1 MAAPPSTFAQPE
13 ALADLLDDPSPA
25 VRQALLGHFARHQA
39 TAIQFLTGL
48 THGPNRVLGRHAL
61 WYLREL
67 RFADPVAEFR
77 GFIRSLNYELET
89 GALLLARTVNAGLDA
104 GACCRFFD
112 QVAARAREL
121 VGEPMS
127 CAGKCHVI
135 SRVLFHEYGFRGNAE
150 HYTDPRNSL
159 LDEVIARRKGL
170 PLTLC
175 IVYLLVAQRLGLELY
190 PVGVPGH
197 CYVGCYAD
205 RAPFFIDA
213 FRQGAV
219 IGPLELLQSLRRQKA
234 GVELS
239 DLAPTPVREVL
250 CRCCRNL
257 ARHYAAAG
265 DAARARLF
273 ADFVAEFES
282 THARHAAP

>member
-1 MAAPPSTFAQPE
+1 VEATTSTFAQPG
-13 ALADLLDDPSPA
+13 ALADLLDDSSPA
-25 VRQALLGHFARHQA
+25 VRQALLDYFARHQA
-39 TAIQFLTGL
+39 PAARFLTGVA
-48 THGPNRVLGRHAL
+48 HGSNRVLGRHAL

-67 RFADPVAEFR
+67 RFADPVADFR
-77 GFIRSLNYELET
+77 RFIRSLNYELET
-89 GALLLARTVNAGLDA
+89 GALLLARTVNPALDA

-112 QVAARAREL
+112 QTAARCREL
-121 VGEPMS
+121 ISEPMS
-127 CAGKCHVI
+127 PAEKCHVI
-135 SRVLFHEYGFRGNAE
+135 SRVLFHEHGFRGNAE

-175 IVYLLVAQRLGLELY
+175 VVYLLVAQRLGLELY

-197 CYVGCYAD
+197 FYVGCYAD

-213 FRQGAV
+213 FRQGA
-219 IGPLELLQSLRRQKA
+219 ICGPLELLRALRRQKTPA
-234 GVELS
+234 DLT

-257 ARHYAAAG
+257 AHHYGTAG
-265 DAARARLF
+265 DPEHARLF

-282 THARHAAP
+282 THARHAT